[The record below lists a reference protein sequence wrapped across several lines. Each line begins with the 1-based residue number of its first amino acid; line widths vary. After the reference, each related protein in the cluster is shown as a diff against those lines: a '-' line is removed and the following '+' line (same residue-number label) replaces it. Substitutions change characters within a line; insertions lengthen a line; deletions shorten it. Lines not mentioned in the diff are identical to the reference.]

1 VCLNDAKAAI
11 EDVSM
16 SGRMPPIPPANRS
29 SKGGKTERQVSN
41 DEKKLV
47 KHEHHANSAEE
58 GETANIK
65 QNTTN
70 KGFFRGRRI
79 G

>member
-1 VCLNDAKAAI
+1 
-11 EDVSM
+11 M
-16 SGRMPPIPPANRS
+16 SGRMPPVPPGNRS
-29 SKGGKTERQVSN
+29 KKAKANPGKSDER
-41 DEKKLV
+41 DKKAAEYKSV
-47 KHEHHANSAEE
+47 KQSEQRHNSAEE

-70 KGFFRGRRI
+70 KGFYRGRRM

>member
-1 VCLNDAKAAI
+1 
-11 EDVSM
+11 M
-16 SGRMPPIPPANRS
+16 SRNMPPVPPGNRS
-29 SKGGKTERQVSN
+29 NKGPATSARTDKQNNPEAAENRSVKRP
-41 DEKKLV
+41 EK
-47 KHEHHANSAEE
+47 HHNAAEE

-70 KGFFRGRRI
+70 KGFYRGRRI

>member
-1 VCLNDAKAAI
+1 
-11 EDVSM
+11 M
-16 SGRMPPIPPANRS
+16 SSRMPPVPPGNRS
-29 SKGGKTERQVSN
+29 KKTTANPSKSDERGKKAAEYKS
-41 DEKKLV
+41 V
-47 KHEHHANSAEE
+47 KQSEQRRNSAEE

-70 KGFFRGRRI
+70 KGFYRGRRM

>member
-1 VCLNDAKAAI
+1 MSSNMPPVPPGNRSNRGP
-11 EDVSM
+11 VN
-16 SGRMPPIPPANRS
+16 SGRTDKQNNPEAAENRS
-29 SKGGKTERQVSN
+29 VKP
-41 DEKKLV
+41 EKR
-47 KHEHHANSAEE
+47 HNAAEE

-70 KGFFRGRRI
+70 KGFYRGRRM

>member
-1 VCLNDAKAAI
+1 
-11 EDVSM
+11 M
-16 SGRMPPIPPANRS
+16 SSKMPPIPPANRS
-29 SKGGKTERQVSN
+29 NKGSGDSSRVDKRSN
-41 DEKKLV
+41 AGVAENRSV
-47 KHEHHANSAEE
+47 KQSEQRHNAAEE

-70 KGFFRGRRI
+70 KGFFRGRRM

>member
-1 VCLNDAKAAI
+1 MSSNMPPVPPGNRSKKGPAN
-11 EDVSM
+11 
-16 SGRMPPIPPANRS
+16 SGRTDKQNNPETTENRS
-29 SKGGKTERQVSN
+29 VKP
-41 DEKKLV
+41 EK
-47 KHEHHANSAEE
+47 HHNAAEE

-70 KGFFRGRRI
+70 RGFYRGRRM